1 MPPVTAARTAVLDA
15 SVLVRSVTQPRG
27 AGADWVAA
35 VNQRK
40 VQAHTATL
48 AFTEVANA
56 LLGYV
61 RAGSLSLA
69 DAEEALASLARLPLR
84 LHGQEL
90 ASAALGVAVEL
101 GLSAYDGTYAALA
114 ESLDAVLVT
123 ADGPLAAAVGNA
135 ELLT

>member
-1 MPPVTAARTAVLDA
+1 VTAARTAVLDA
-15 SVLVRSVTQPRG
+15 SVLVRSVIQPRG
-27 AGADWVAA
+27 AGAEWVAA

-40 VQAHTATL
+40 VKAHTATL

-61 RAGSLSLA
+61 RAGTVSLA
-69 DAEEALASLARLPLR
+69 DAAEALESLSRVPLR
-84 LHGQEL
+84 LHGPEL
-90 ASAALGVAVEL
+90 APAALGAAFEL

-123 ADGPLAAAVGNA
+123 ADRGLATAFGNA
-135 ELLT
+135 ELLS

>member
-1 MPPVTAARTAVLDA
+1 MTAAKPAVLDA
-15 SVLVRSVTQPRG
+15 SVLVRSVIQPRG
-27 AGADWVAA
+27 AGAEWVAA

-40 VQAHTATL
+40 VKGHTATL

-61 RAGSLSLA
+61 RADVLSLA
-69 DAEEALASLARLPLR
+69 DATAALQALAGLPLR
-84 LHGQEL
+84 LHGPEL
-90 ASAALGVAVEL
+90 APAALGAAIEL

-123 ADGPLAAAVGNA
+123 ADRGLAAAVGNA
-135 ELLT
+135 ELLS